1 MKKTQKNQYENQEKN
16 QYFWT
21 KKNQYPDQYLNQ
33 KINILESIFSI
44 EKINNQ

>member
-1 MKKTQKNQYENQEKN
+1 MKKNQKNQYENQEKN

-21 KKNQYPDQYLNQ
+21 KKINILINISTK